1 MIFCIASQKGGNSKT
16 TTSLALW
23 AGLNSRGKKAL
34 LVDLDPQGNATYAAG
49 GNSNGATSREI
60 LTKEATAQETIQQ
73 TPTGAL
79 IPASKG
85 LAGADLY
92 LNETGKEYRLREA
105 LEPVK
110 GEYDAIIL
118 DTPPALGILT
128 VNAMTAAERLVIT
141 AQADAFSLQ
150 GIEELAR
157 ILGPIRKYTNPG
169 LEISG
174 ILLTRYSARSILTRE
189 VTDLADLLAQHLGT
203 RVFDVKI
210 REGIAVKESQLK
222 RENLFSYAPRS
233 NPAQDYQQFITELEG
248 SI

>member
-1 MIFCIASQKGGNSKT
+1 MIYCIASQKGGNSKST
-16 TTSLALW
+16 TALALW

-34 LVDLDPQGNATYAAG
+34 LVDLDPQGNATFAAG
-49 GNSNGATSREI
+49 GNSNGPTSREL
-60 LTKEATAQETIQQ
+60 LTKEATAQEAIQQ

-85 LAGADLY
+85 LSGADIY
-92 LNETGKEYRLREA
+92 LTSKGKEYHLKEA

-169 LEISG
+169 LQISG
-174 ILLTRYSARSILTRE
+174 VLLTRYNARSILTRE

-222 RENLFSYAPRS
+222 RESLFSYAPKS
-233 NPAQDYQQFITELEG
+233 NPAQDYQQFIAELEG

>member
-1 MIFCIASQKGGNSKT
+1 MIYCIASQKGGNSKST
-16 TTSLALW
+16 TALALW
-23 AGLNSRGKKAL
+23 AGLNRRGKKAL
-34 LVDLDPQGNATYAAG
+34 LVDLDPQGNATFAAG
-49 GNSNGATSREI
+49 GNSNGPTSREL
-60 LTKEATAQETIQQ
+60 LTKEATAQEAIQQ

-85 LAGADLY
+85 LAGADIY
-92 LNETGKEYRLREA
+92 LKGTDAEYRLKEA
-105 LEPVK
+105 LAPIK
-110 GEYDAIIL
+110 GKYDDIII

-128 VNAMTAAERLVIT
+128 ANALTAADRLVIT
-141 AQADAFSLQ
+141 AQADVFSLQ

-174 ILLTRYSARSILTRE
+174 VLLTRYNARSILTRE
-189 VTDLADLLAQHLGT
+189 VTDLAGQLAQHLGT

-233 NPAQDYQQFITELEG
+233 NPAQDYMDFINELER

>member
-1 MIFCIASQKGGNSKT
+1 MIYCIASQKGGNSKS
-16 TTSLALW
+16 TTSLILW

-34 LVDLDPQGNATYAAG
+34 LVDLDPQGNATFAAG
-49 GNSNGATSREI
+49 GNSSGPTSREL
-60 LTKEATAQETIQQ
+60 LTKEATAQEAIQQ

-85 LAGADLY
+85 LAGADIY
-92 LNETGKEYRLREA
+92 LTNKGKEYRLKEA

-128 VNAMTAAERLVIT
+128 VNAMTAADRLVIT

-157 ILGPIRKYTNPG
+157 TLGPIRKYTNPG
-169 LEISG
+169 LQISG
-174 ILLTRYSARSILTRE
+174 VLLTRYNARSILTRE
-189 VTDLADLLAQHLGT
+189 VTDLAGQLAQQLGT
-203 RVFDVKI
+203 RVFETKI

-222 RENLFSYAPRS
+222 RESLFSYAPKS
-233 NPAQDYQQFITELEG
+233 NPAQDYQQFIAELEG